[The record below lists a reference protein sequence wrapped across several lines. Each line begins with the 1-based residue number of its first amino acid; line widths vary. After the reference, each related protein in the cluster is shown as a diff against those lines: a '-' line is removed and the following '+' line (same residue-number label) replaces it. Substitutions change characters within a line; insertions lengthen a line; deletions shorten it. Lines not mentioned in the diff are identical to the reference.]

1 MRKRLIYL
9 RFLLRITLRRRARF
23 RPEGRL
29 EVHSLVDHR
38 SVVLYLIAV
47 TSLARHLP
55 SAAVTVH
62 DDGTLTRVDRLL
74 LRWRVP
80 GIRIVAR
87 DEADALVERELAGFP
102 HVLAARRDNV
112 RLRQLVDYFV
122 LASTGL
128 VIGMDSDVVF
138 LSRPDA
144 VLEWA
149 EQPDGERASV
159 MYSPE
164 TDPKGPH
171 WLPDAVPGAPYVPD
185 MCCGFV
191 CAERGSFFDPRALE
205 SLLARVPRDIVDHRR
220 FVTQM
225 LYSLLAAREGQT
237 AVSLGPLYRSGRLA
251 WLPDEPRRVLCH
263 YFASHRRDGAL
274 QNLVEERPL
283 LSSVARAATT

>member
-1 MRKRLIYL
+1 MSKRLIYL
-9 RFLLRITLRRRARF
+9 RFLLGMMLRRRARF
-23 RPEGRL
+23 RPGGRL

-38 SVVLYLIAV
+38 SVVLYLFAV

-55 SAAVTVH
+55 SAAVVVH
-62 DDGTLTRVDRLL
+62 DDGTLTRLDRAL
-74 LRWRVP
+74 LRRRAP
-80 GIRIVAR
+80 GIRIVPR
-87 DEADALVERELAGFP
+87 DEADAAVERELAGCP
-102 HVLAARRDNV
+102 HLLAARRDNV

-122 LASTGL
+122 LASTDL

-138 LSRPDA
+138 LSRPGA

-149 EQPDGERASV
+149 ERADGERASV

-191 CAERGSFFDPRALE
+191 CAERDSFFDPHALD
-205 SLLARVPRDIVDHRR
+205 SLVARVPPDILDHRR

-225 LYSLLAAREGQT
+225 LYSLLAAREGQS

-251 WLPDEPRRVLCH
+251 WLPDEPGRVLCH
-263 YFASHRRDGAL
+263 YFASHERDGTL

-283 LSSVARAATT
+283 LTSVARAAAT